1 MFKFPRNFDELLNA
15 KFTKKCLIKQGNL
28 YSNLSLFCF
37 LVTRIIITC
46 QSFEIMARPRLLVWK
61 FQSSVKIG
69 IRSVLPLFCAARVPL
84 SRVDP
89 RMKVAQIKVRKFILN
104 FLSSCHLTINTITQS
119 EHQYKAM
126 FPKLI

>member
-15 KFTKKCLIKQGNL
+15 SFTKKCLIKQGNL

-46 QSFEIMARPRLLVWK
+46 RVLNLWLDLGYWYGNSNAVK
-61 FQSSVKIG
+61 FG